1 MSLWHP
7 MRLGQILAYDDTR
20 VSAET
25 TEKERKYARISTKG
39 AGIGFSALRVVVSL
53 WTDDPS
59 HTAYVRIYIDD
70 ETDPRAEFTSNS
82 TTEEVKE
89 KIINILDLTPGIHIV
104 RLKLY
109 SAGGTAYNELFEIW
123 GVV

>member
-7 MRLGQILAYDDTR
+7 TRLAQILAYDDTPK
-20 VSAET
+20 SAGMTET
-25 TEKERKYARISTKG
+25 EVKYARICTKG
-39 AGIGFSALRVVVSL
+39 GGMGFSALRIVVSL
-53 WTDDPS
+53 WTDNAS
-59 HTAYVRIYIDD
+59 YTAYARIYIDD
-70 ETDPRAEFTSNS
+70 ETDPRAEFTSTS
-82 TTEEVKE
+82 TSEEVKE
-89 KIINILDLTPGIHIV
+89 KVIGITDLSPGMHKV

>member
-1 MSLWHP
+1 
-7 MRLGQILAYDDTR
+7 MRLGQILAYDDTLK
-20 VSAET
+20 SAET
-25 TEKERKYARISTKG
+25 TEEEKKYARISTKG
-39 AGIGFSALRVVVSL
+39 AGIGFSALRIVVSL

-59 HTAYVRIYIDD
+59 HMAYARIYIDD
-70 ETDPRAEFTSNS
+70 ETTPRAELTSTS
-82 TTEEVKE
+82 TTEETKE
-89 KIINILDLTPGIHIV
+89 AIINILDLTPGIHYV